1 MPYISKD
8 AIGIMIKMEN
18 LIGMNEHYLFGY
30 GDNKYENQGRNCP
43 PESFG
48 QIKHEDFTEFMS
60 IIEKAIQDTAKT
72 AEKSKESMRKF
83 RSTPEGRERSRKA
96 SRESARRKRER
107 KKQGN

>member
-1 MPYISKD
+1 MPYISKE

-30 GDNKYENQGRNCP
+30 GDDKYENQGRNCP

-48 QIKHEDFTEFMS
+48 SIKHEDFTEFMS
-60 IIEKAIQDTAKT
+60 IIEKAIRDNAKT
-72 AEKSKESMRKF
+72 AEKSKEAMRKF

-96 SRESARRKRER
+96 SRESARRKSER